1 MDGIH
6 FFLLKSL
13 GKIGKIKE
21 KLLWRLYMLDF
32 IRIACAVPPVQV
44 GDVTKN
50 TDDIC
55 RYIKAA
61 DEAKADVLV
70 LPELALTGYT
80 CADLFFQWHMERSA
94 MAGLQ
99 RIIDFCGEHPR
110 LTVAVG
116 IGLTICGQMYNC
128 CAIVSGGVLRG
139 IVPKTFIPNYNEFYE
154 YRWFSSS
161 SDLTVD
167 TVSMKELGLRG
178 DYCVPVGKDLIF
190 TIGDG
195 AKLGAEICEDLWTPL
210 PPSTLACLNGA
221 EVIVNLSASNETV
234 GKREYR
240 RNLVKNQS
248 SRCNCVYAY
257 CSSGSTESTTDVVFS
272 GHSMITQDGYMLA
285 ENQNLIDT
293 DYMIVQ
299 DADLGAIRAERKR
312 NKSVRDCTSVY
323 GVLEPMR
330 YVDCECQSLRSD
342 GALYQVEKMP
352 FVPQSQ
358 GDRRERCMDIFQ
370 IQVSGLKRRL
380 DAIGTNAV
388 IGVSGGL
395 DSTLALLVTAEA
407 MRQLGRPATDV
418 YGLTMPCFGTTDRTY
433 RNALRLME
441 KLGISQKE
449 INIRQSVLA
458 HFRDIG
464 HDPQV
469 TDGTYENAQARER
482 TQVLMDYAS
491 IVNGIVIGTGDL
503 SELALGWCTYN
514 GDHMSMYS
522 VNGTIPKTL
531 MQEMIRA
538 IADTPAFAGV
548 REILGDIL
556 DTPISPEL
564 LPPDDSGKIAQQTED
579 LVGPYVLHDFFLYY
593 MLRYGNEP
601 AKIYLLACRAFADEY
616 APDTIKKWLRV
627 FYRRFFSQQF
637 KRSCQPDGVKVGNI
651 CVSPR
656 GDWKMPSEASCRTW
670 MEQIDKL

>member
-1 MDGIH
+1 
-6 FFLLKSL
+6 
-13 GKIGKIKE
+13 
-21 KLLWRLYMLDF
+21 MLDF

-99 RIIDFCGEHPR
+99 RIIDFCGGYPR

-167 TVSMKELGLRG
+167 MVSMKELGLRG

-330 YVDCECQSLRSD
+330 YVDCECQPLRSD
-342 GALYQVEKMP
+342 GTLYQVEKMP

-395 DSTLALLVTAEA
+395 DSTLALLVTVEA

-418 YGLTMPCFGTTDRTY
+418 HGLTMPCFGTTDRTY
-433 RNALRLME
+433 QNALRLME
-441 KLGISQKE
+441 KLGVSRKE
-449 INIRQSVLA
+449 INIRQSVLT

-548 REILGDIL
+548 REILDDIL

-564 LPPDDSGKIAQQTED
+564 LPPDGSGKIAQQTED
-579 LVGPYVLHDFFLYY
+579 LVGPYALHDFFLYY
-593 MLRYGNEP
+593 MLRYGDEP

-616 APDTIKKWLRV
+616 DPETVKKWLRV

>member
-1 MDGIH
+1 
-6 FFLLKSL
+6 
-13 GKIGKIKE
+13 
-21 KLLWRLYMLDF
+21 MLDF

-61 DEAKADVLV
+61 DEAEADVLV

-593 MLRYGNEP
+593 MLRYGAEP

>member
-1 MDGIH
+1 
-6 FFLLKSL
+6 
-13 GKIGKIKE
+13 
-21 KLLWRLYMLDF
+21 MLDF

-593 MLRYGNEP
+593 MLRYGAEP
-601 AKIYLLACRAFADEY
+601 AKIYLLACRVFADEY

-656 GDWKMPSEASCRTW
+656 GDWKRPSEASCRTW